1 MLTCSVV
8 GPNGKYTEF
17 GSRSK
22 IFAQFG
28 SGSRVGMSILERK
41 KIEKVSFGGKI
52 PVNKD
57 LF

>member
-17 GSRSK
+17 GSGSK

-28 SGSRVGMSILERK
+28 SGSRVGMSILEK
-41 KIEKVSFGGKI
+41 KIVKSSFGGKI